1 MNAHTLNGMVVKNHH
16 SFELAIHAFQIMP
29 PVHRTC
35 SASCATWKG
44 CVIISNASNP
54 GEGVLSMDLVLAQLW
69 GFSSFGVKLQVFS
82 TVTWDK
88 FSDGK
93 LYGQIYT

>member
-1 MNAHTLNGMVVKNHH
+1 MNAHTLVMKNHH

-35 SASCATWKG
+35 SASGATWKG
-44 CVIISNASNP
+44 CVIISNVSNP

-82 TVTWDK
+82 TVT
-88 FSDGK
+88 
-93 LYGQIYT
+93 YIRMGQILGWKALWADI

>member
-1 MNAHTLNGMVVKNHH
+1 M
-16 SFELAIHAFQIMP
+16 
-29 PVHRTC
+29 
-35 SASCATWKG
+35 
-44 CVIISNASNP
+44 IISNVSNP